1 MISRLRTPLVSVRTG
16 RPRDWCRL
24 RAERHTYAAAS
35 EWVSPPGHRGAS
47 LEGAAMGTA
56 LVTGAS
62 SGIGEAFARALAGRG
77 DDLVLVARSAD
88 RLEALAAELRAR
100 HGVRAEVIAAD
111 LADPAA
117 PDAIAAELAA
127 RGLALWPGQADTAF
141 FTEIGEARVGRARR
155 PEQVVA
161 SALRA
166 LRRGR
171 AVVVDGFA
179 NYLLANA
186 NRFVPRAVTTRV
198 AAMMQRPKSF
208 SA

>member
-1 MISRLRTPLVSVRTG
+1 MPNVTPTPP
-16 RPRDWCRL
+16 RPR
-24 RAERHTYAAAS
+24 
-35 EWVSPPGHRGAS
+35 WVSPQGHRGAS

-127 RGLALWPGQADTAF
+127 RGLAVDTLINNA
-141 FTEIGEARVGRARR
+141 
-155 PEQVVA
+155 
-161 SALRA
+161 
-166 LRRGR
+166 
-171 AVVVDGFA
+171 GFG
-179 NYLLANA
+179 
-186 NRFVPRAVTTRV
+186 
-198 AAMMQRPKSF
+198 
-208 SA
+208 